1 MGIAES
7 LIDHDAVEGE
17 IARLRDL
24 DLPGL
29 RARWR
34 TMFRRTAP
42 DHLPRRL
49 LFRVLAYRFQTERFG
64 DLDKDIQ
71 RFLDRVASGAQAGG
85 EIKTMDRHPSRNGLQ
100 PGRLYVN
107 QAKFEAGKVLFPKG
121 APFLPTLEAEL
132 LTFPQ
137 GKTDDQVDS
146 ISQALS
152 YQEGYDTTY
161 SWVG

>member
-1 MGIAES
+1 MPES
-7 LIDHDAVEGE
+7 LMDHDAVEVE

-49 LFRVLAYRFQTERFG
+49 LFRVLAYRLQTERFG
-64 DLDKDIQ
+64 DLDKDTQ

-85 EIKTMDRHPSRNGLQ
+85 EIKPVDHHPRSGLQ
-100 PGRLYVN
+100 PGTILDREWNGALQRVM
-107 QAKFEAGKVLFPKG
+107 VLD
-121 APFLPTLEAEL
+121 
-132 LTFPQ
+132 Q
-137 GKTDDQVDS
+137 GF
-146 ISQALS
+146 AWN
-152 YQEGYDTTY
+152 GTTY
-161 SWVG
+161 RSLTEVAFAITGTRWSGPRFFGLGDHPKRPA